1 MPPEPARERTDGT
14 ARGASFGLPG
24 TANPGSDSREDAPSK
39 PLSIDHDWAVA
50 TTRKV
55 EEVVSLVRDKTVRP
69 VVRAVRYLIFGLVA
83 LFIGTTVAVL
93 FAIFA
98 IRVLTTEV
106 PVFTTRVWASYFVV
120 AGIFWLAA
128 LFLSRKSRSRS

>member
-14 ARGASFGLPG
+14 ARGAGVGLPG
-24 TANPGSDSREDAPSK
+24 TATVESEGRASAPSK
-39 PLSIDHDWAVA
+39 ALGIDHDWAVA
-50 TTRKV
+50 ITRKV

>member
-1 MPPEPARERTDGT
+1 MPPEPASERSDGT
-14 ARGASFGLPG
+14 AGAAGIGLSGAATGESEDRVKVP
-24 TANPGSDSREDAPSK
+24 SRA
-39 PLSIDHDWAVA
+39 LGIDNDWAVA

-55 EEVVSLVRDKTVRP
+55 EEVVALVRDKTVRP

-83 LFIGTTVAVL
+83 LFIGSTVAVL